1 MILEFSVKNFLSFKE
16 KVTFSM
22 IANSNKEL
30 NDNYVEIGGNKVLK
44 SAAIY
49 GANASGKSNL
59 FKILTLVVLMLRS
72 SNSVD
77 INAKLPLIPFKLD
90 KGSVNKPSEFEIK
103 FILDET
109 RYVYGFIADKDK
121 IYDEYLYYYPN
132 GRETKIFDRT
142 NINEYSYTQKDEKI
156 LREIEAKN
164 AQNKFFLAT
173 ATNWNFDKTKAAYN
187 FLTNGIGTCN
197 NLEILKNMAYKM
209 YETNP
214 DYLKDFAI
222 DFLQKADF
230 NIEDYQISQID
241 VPGEF
246 LTAIPEFITKTLP
259 DKPKAYQVLFKHKN
273 SDNYLSIDEESLGTQ
288 MIFAFIPFL
297 ADSLKNKKVLI
308 RVDFNV
314 PIKDGKIV
322 DDNRIRQSLKTI
334 KFAIEKN
341 AKVILLSH
349 LGRIKTEEDLKKY
362 SLKMVADRLSELL
375 NKKVIFVNK
384 TRGQELEEAIN
395 EMKFKDVLLIENTRF
410 EDLDGKKES
419 SNDSSLGLYWASL
432 GDIFINDA
440 FGTSH
445 RAHASNVGIASHLPS
460 GIGFL
465 VEKELNIM
473 LPAINN
479 PKRPLTVILG
489 GSKVSDKIGVIE
501 NLVKIA
507 DNILIGGGMAFTFLK
522 AKKIEI
528 GTSLLDKDN
537 IEFCKNILSKYEDKI
552 ILPIDA
558 VVTNEISDN
567 SNYRKCFITDIKPN
581 EIGVDIGTQ
590 TLELFDDFL
599 SSSKTIIW
607 NGPVGIFEIP
617 NFSNGTK
624 KLLELISKKD
634 AITIIG
640 GGDTASSAIQF
651 GFEHSFTHISTGG
664 GASLE
669 LLEGKKLPGISII
682 SDK

>member
-156 LREIEAKN
+156 LREIETKN

-308 RVDFNV
+308 IDELDKSLHSFLVQYIVEIFNDAEINKNGSQLIFNTHDTNLLDLNILRRDQIWFTEKNSETGESDLYSLSDFSVRKQENVEKGYMLGRYGAVPFIKNDFN
-314 PIKDGKIV
+314 
-322 DDNRIRQSLKTI
+322 LW
-334 KFAIEKN
+334 
-341 AKVILLSH
+341 
-349 LGRIKTEEDLKKY
+349 EE
-362 SLKMVADRLSELL
+362 E
-375 NKKVIFVNK
+375 
-384 TRGQELEEAIN
+384 
-395 EMKFKDVLLIENTRF
+395 
-410 EDLDGKKES
+410 
-419 SNDSSLGLYWASL
+419 
-432 GDIFINDA
+432 
-440 FGTSH
+440 
-445 RAHASNVGIASHLPS
+445 
-460 GIGFL
+460 
-465 VEKELNIM
+465 
-473 LPAINN
+473 
-479 PKRPLTVILG
+479 
-489 GSKVSDKIGVIE
+489 
-501 NLVKIA
+501 
-507 DNILIGGGMAFTFLK
+507 
-522 AKKIEI
+522 
-528 GTSLLDKDN
+528 
-537 IEFCKNILSKYEDKI
+537 
-552 ILPIDA
+552 
-558 VVTNEISDN
+558 
-567 SNYRKCFITDIKPN
+567 
-581 EIGVDIGTQ
+581 
-590 TLELFDDFL
+590 
-599 SSSKTIIW
+599 
-607 NGPVGIFEIP
+607 
-617 NFSNGTK
+617 
-624 KLLELISKKD
+624 
-634 AITIIG
+634 
-640 GGDTASSAIQF
+640 
-651 GFEHSFTHISTGG
+651 
-664 GASLE
+664 
-669 LLEGKKLPGISII
+669 
-682 SDK
+682 

>member
-44 SAAIY
+44 NAAIY

-59 FKILTLVVLMLRS
+59 FEILARVVSMLRS

-209 YETNP
+209 YETNS

-230 NIEDYQISQID
+230 NIEDYKISQID

-246 LTAIPEFITKTLP
+246 LTAIPEFIAKTLP

-288 MIFAFIPFL
+288 MIFVFIPFL

-308 RVDFNV
+308 IDELDKSLHPFLVQYIVEIFNDVEINKNGSQLIFNTHDTNLLDLNILRRDQIWFTEKNKETGESDLYSLSDFSVRKQENVEKGYMLGRYGAVPFIKNDFN
-314 PIKDGKIV
+314 
-322 DDNRIRQSLKTI
+322 LW
-334 KFAIEKN
+334 
-341 AKVILLSH
+341 
-349 LGRIKTEEDLKKY
+349 EE
-362 SLKMVADRLSELL
+362 E
-375 NKKVIFVNK
+375 
-384 TRGQELEEAIN
+384 
-395 EMKFKDVLLIENTRF
+395 
-410 EDLDGKKES
+410 
-419 SNDSSLGLYWASL
+419 
-432 GDIFINDA
+432 
-440 FGTSH
+440 
-445 RAHASNVGIASHLPS
+445 
-460 GIGFL
+460 
-465 VEKELNIM
+465 
-473 LPAINN
+473 
-479 PKRPLTVILG
+479 
-489 GSKVSDKIGVIE
+489 
-501 NLVKIA
+501 
-507 DNILIGGGMAFTFLK
+507 
-522 AKKIEI
+522 
-528 GTSLLDKDN
+528 
-537 IEFCKNILSKYEDKI
+537 
-552 ILPIDA
+552 
-558 VVTNEISDN
+558 
-567 SNYRKCFITDIKPN
+567 
-581 EIGVDIGTQ
+581 
-590 TLELFDDFL
+590 
-599 SSSKTIIW
+599 
-607 NGPVGIFEIP
+607 
-617 NFSNGTK
+617 
-624 KLLELISKKD
+624 
-634 AITIIG
+634 
-640 GGDTASSAIQF
+640 
-651 GFEHSFTHISTGG
+651 
-664 GASLE
+664 
-669 LLEGKKLPGISII
+669 
-682 SDK
+682 

>member
-44 SAAIY
+44 SAAVY

-132 GRETKIFDRT
+132 WRETKIFDRT

-156 LREIEAKN
+156 LREIETKN

-308 RVDFNV
+308 IDELDKSLHSFLVQYIVEIFNDAEINKNGSQLIFNTHDTNLLDLNILRRDQIWFTEKNSETGESDLYSLSDFSVRKQENVEKGYMLGRYGAVPFIKNDFN
-314 PIKDGKIV
+314 
-322 DDNRIRQSLKTI
+322 LW
-334 KFAIEKN
+334 
-341 AKVILLSH
+341 
-349 LGRIKTEEDLKKY
+349 EE
-362 SLKMVADRLSELL
+362 E
-375 NKKVIFVNK
+375 
-384 TRGQELEEAIN
+384 
-395 EMKFKDVLLIENTRF
+395 
-410 EDLDGKKES
+410 
-419 SNDSSLGLYWASL
+419 
-432 GDIFINDA
+432 
-440 FGTSH
+440 
-445 RAHASNVGIASHLPS
+445 
-460 GIGFL
+460 
-465 VEKELNIM
+465 
-473 LPAINN
+473 
-479 PKRPLTVILG
+479 
-489 GSKVSDKIGVIE
+489 
-501 NLVKIA
+501 
-507 DNILIGGGMAFTFLK
+507 
-522 AKKIEI
+522 
-528 GTSLLDKDN
+528 
-537 IEFCKNILSKYEDKI
+537 
-552 ILPIDA
+552 
-558 VVTNEISDN
+558 
-567 SNYRKCFITDIKPN
+567 
-581 EIGVDIGTQ
+581 
-590 TLELFDDFL
+590 
-599 SSSKTIIW
+599 
-607 NGPVGIFEIP
+607 
-617 NFSNGTK
+617 
-624 KLLELISKKD
+624 
-634 AITIIG
+634 
-640 GGDTASSAIQF
+640 
-651 GFEHSFTHISTGG
+651 
-664 GASLE
+664 
-669 LLEGKKLPGISII
+669 
-682 SDK
+682 